1 MLNYESIMISDFTDR
16 NEGYKPYITK
26 FDFAKITS
34 ITEGTVYK
42 NLTEA
47 EAKESAKLS
56 RYKLESVT
64 PNSKWDKVDIY
75 SLGVL
80 FVDIMLNGVSTKAIT
95 KNTFE
100 ELIDAGIS
108 DGMIDIIDSMLCE
121 IPDERPSI
129 NQVLKAI
136 DEESKRFE

>member
-1 MLNYESIMISDFTDR
+1 M
-16 NEGYKPYITK
+16 
-26 FDFAKITS
+26 
-34 ITEGTVYK
+34 
-42 NLTEA
+42 
-47 EAKESAKLS
+47 
-56 RYKLESVT
+56 T

-95 KNTFE
+95 ENTFE